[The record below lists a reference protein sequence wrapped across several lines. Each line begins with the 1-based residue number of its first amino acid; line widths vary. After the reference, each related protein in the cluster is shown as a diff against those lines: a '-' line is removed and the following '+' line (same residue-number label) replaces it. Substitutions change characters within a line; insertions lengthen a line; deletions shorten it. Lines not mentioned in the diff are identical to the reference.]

1 MCACCLWELELN
13 GDSGDWLTEL
23 HFGVRWVPY
32 FGGVAKC
39 GELLSP
45 LKPLLTRS
53 LPNKQ
58 HEIMSSMYLRTAHY
72 CQQRSLWLH
81 YSTFTQTPKMQTGY
95 LTSVSMPSF
104 LLDNPNPIEP
114 FIPRKTRQCALHMRV
129 RQPKH
134 EVLVRRGNHVIPGV
148 IRHHGRLPLLLQNM
162 LRLEH
167 LVAPGGLQDVP
178 DEEI

>member
-1 MCACCLWELELN
+1 MRGA
-13 GDSGDWLTEL
+13 S
-23 HFGVRWVPY
+23 
-32 FGGVAKC
+32 
-39 GELLSP
+39 SP
-45 LKPLLTRS
+45 LNPLLTRS
-53 LPNKQ
+53 LHNKQ
-58 HEIMSSMYLRTAHY
+58 HEIMSSIYS
-72 CQQRSLWLH
+72 SLLLAKIFWLH

-134 EVLVRRGNHVIPGV
+134 EILVRRGNHVIPGV
-148 IRHHGRLPLLLQNM
+148 ICHHGRLPLLLQNM

-178 DEEI
+178 DEEV